1 MLRER
6 DGISLTL
13 LLPSWHDPQPLC
25 LEPPP
30 GNLSIGAHDKNSDVS
45 RYLCSLIEPSFYPG
59 SPQLSPMQVAH
70 PVEQI
75 LKNVVFQQNSLSSR
89 AIDESGIPLAGLRK
103 INCK

>member
-59 SPQLSPMQVAH
+59 SPQLSPVQVAH

-75 LKNVVFQQNSLSSR
+75 LKKCSVSKNSLSSR
-89 AIDESGIPLAGLRK
+89 ALDESGIPHADLNI
-103 INCK
+103 INYK